1 MKTRIAAALA
11 SLVVAS
17 FGTAA
22 YAQTAPQQAP
32 PQPASTTTTPYTS
45 GTPSTPYNDSSN
57 QMSSPTSSGMMSSSN
72 IEQKV
77 KHELT
82 AHGVTATDVQVSFSN
97 GTATLTGT
105 VATHKDISKAKKA
118 AMRVRGVKHVDTS
131 GLQAGSLHSSAPP
144 MSS

>member
-17 FGTAA
+17 IGTAA
-22 YAQTAPQQAP
+22 YAQATPQVP
-32 PQPASTTTTPYTS
+32 PQPTSTTTSPYTS
-45 GTPSTPYNDSSN
+45 GDQSG
-57 QMSSPTSSGMMSSSN
+57 QMSSPSSSAGMESSSN
-72 IEQKV
+72 VEQKV
-77 KHELT
+77 KHQLT
-82 AHGVTATDVQVSFSN
+82 AHGITATDVQVSFSN

-105 VATHKDISKAKKA
+105 VATHRDISKAKKA

-131 GLQAGSLHSSAPP
+131 GLQAGSLHTSAPP

>member
-1 MKTRIAAALA
+1 MKTRIATALA
-11 SLVVAS
+11 SLIVAS

-22 YAQTAPQQAP
+22 YAQATPQVP
-32 PQPASTTTTPYTS
+32 PQPTSTTASPYTS
-45 GTPSTPYNDSSN
+45 SGQSAQDSNPSNPMSGSS
-57 QMSSPTSSGMMSSSN
+57 SSTGMASSSN

-82 AHGVTATDVQVSFSN
+82 THGVTATDVQVSFSN

-105 VATHKDISKAKKA
+105 VATHRDISKAKKA

-131 GLQAGSLHSSAPP
+131 GLQAGSLQSSAP

>member
-22 YAQTAPQQAP
+22 SAQAAPQQAP
-32 PQPASTTTTPYTS
+32 PQPASTTS
-45 GTPSTPYNDSSN
+45 GTPSTPYNESSN

-131 GLQAGSLHSSAPP
+131 GLQAGSLHSNAAP

>member
-1 MKTRIAAALA
+1 MKNRIATALA
-11 SLVVAS
+11 SLIVAS

-22 YAQTAPQQAP
+22 YAQTTPQVP
-32 PQPASTTTTPYTS
+32 PQPTSTTASPYTS
-45 GTPSTPYNDSSN
+45 SGQTTQGSNTSNPMSGSSSSN
-57 QMSSPTSSGMMSSSN
+57 GMASSSN

-105 VATHKDISKAKKA
+105 VATHRDISKAKKA

-131 GLQAGSLHSSAPP
+131 GLQAGSLQSSAP

>member
-11 SLVVAS
+11 SLIVAS
-17 FGTAA
+17 FGTAT
-22 YAQTAPQQAP
+22 YAHAAPQVP
-32 PQPASTTTTPYTS
+32 PESPSTTTSPYTS
-45 GTPSTPYNDSSN
+45 SGQSNPMSGSSSSN
-57 QMSSPTSSGMMSSSN
+57 GMASSSN

-105 VATHKDISKAKKA
+105 VATHRDISKAKKA

-131 GLQAGSLHSSAPP
+131 GLQAGSLQSSAP